1 VVVHQKACVVALSSP
16 DVAVDLVDPTI
27 LPAPV
32 TSASIVPHQTTA
44 TLPAP
49 YPQHPV
55 PFAQPMSPAATTMP
69 PPPSVNVNVGVN
81 VNVHPGMPTIQF
93 HAAKHGPGFLA
104 RALWFVCIG
113 WWLSFFVIL
122 AGYALVATIL
132 FLPLGL
138 WCLHRVPQAQ
148 TLRGRTREFT
158 TTSRDGALV
167 ITEGTIGQ
175 VAWYWRLLYLPIGLV
190 LGALWLPI
198 AWLLGLLVLTLPL
211 SIWMIDRAPGVITL
225 QRQ

>member
-1 VVVHQKACVVALSSP
+1 MTLSSP
-16 DVAVDLVDPTI
+16 DVAVDLVDPI
-27 LPAPV
+27 IIPAPV
-32 TSASIVPHQTTA
+32 PSASIVPHQTTA
-44 TLPAP
+44 TMPTP
-49 YPQHPV
+49 YPQPPV
-55 PFAQPMSPAATTMP
+55 PYTPPMATVATTMA
-69 PPPSVNVNVGVN
+69 PPPSVNVNV
-81 VNVHPGMPTIQF
+81 NVHAGMPTIQF
-93 HAAKHGPGFLA
+93 HAAKHGPGFMA
-104 RALWFVCIG
+104 RALWFLCIG

-148 TLRGRTREFT
+148 TLRVRTREFT

-175 VAWYWRLLYLPIGLV
+175 VAWYWRLLYLPVGLV
-190 LGALWLPI
+190 LGALWLPV
-198 AWLLGLLVLTLPL
+198 AWVLGLLVITLPL
-211 SIWMIDRAPGVITL
+211 SIWMIDRAPGMITL